1 MKTTLLFLFTI
12 TFISVIHSQ
21 PDLVWSNEVISE
33 FNYGYSP
40 RDYPKVLVENNL
52 IKTFSLSDTNND
64 NKLQQVEYNM
74 DGELINSKFY
84 GIDPTRN
91 DRVFGY
97 KTDNSDNLYLIKY
110 IVEAND
116 YITTSIQKYDSDA
129 NLIWED
135 EIEATGEFSY
145 WVDSIELLNDNQ
157 VFISIDKE
165 EISTQA
171 RSQVVVSYDSDG
183 AYLWEID
190 IPEIE
195 FYTSNI
201 KAYDDNVIVFGFN
214 TYPYH
219 SMLTIEPDGTKTVI
233 SNIEFIRGL
242 HDIFI
247 DEDLAIFA
255 THGVLYWLT
264 KLNGSGQV
272 IWSILYDDLELGM
285 GLERINAFIKD
296 AEGNIYVTGHFPG
309 GNTGDPNDIY
319 LDFLTL
325 KINSDGEILWEHR
338 YHRSVDSGEQAYDL
352 ALKNGFIY
360 VCGETSNDGIGTHHD
375 FAVVKIDAT
384 SGEGIAHYRF
394 DNDGMEDCLY
404 SMQVLDNDE
413 IIVTGYT
420 SEEMHEPVN
429 LVTQK
434 LSGVTGSLSIAE
446 ATKSTISLYPNPTT
460 TTEFLTIQNN
470 RFGSY
475 TIVTLNGQEVQNG
488 ELNIGPSSKIVL
500 DYLSAGFYFLVLEN
514 ETETLTKKIIIK

>member
-1 MKTTLLFLFTI
+1 MKITLFFLFALSLNFTI
-12 TFISVIHSQ
+12 QAQ
-21 PDLVWSNEVISE
+21 PDLIWSNEVITD

-40 RDYPKVLVENNL
+40 RDYPKVQVQNNI
-52 IKTFSLSDTNND
+52 IKAFGLSDTNND

-74 DGELINSKFY
+74 EGELINSKFY

-91 DRVFGY
+91 DRVYGY
-97 KTDNSDNLYLIKY
+97 KIDNSNNLYLIKY

-116 YITTSIQKYDSDA
+116 YITTSIQKYDNDA

-135 EIEATGEFSY
+135 EIEGIGEFSY
-145 WVDSIELLNDNQ
+145 WVDSIELLNNDQ

-165 EISTQA
+165 DISTQA

-183 AYLWEID
+183 TYLWEID

-214 TYPYH
+214 NYPFH
-219 SMLTIEPDGTKTVI
+219 SMITIEPDGTKTVT
-233 SNIEFIRGL
+233 SDIEFIRGL
-242 HDIFI
+242 HDIFV

-255 THGVLYWLT
+255 THGSLYWLT

-272 IWSILYDDLELGM
+272 IWSTLYDDLELGM
-285 GLERINAFIKD
+285 GLERINAFIMD
-296 AEGNIYVTGHFPG
+296 NEGNVYVTGHFPG
-309 GNTGDPNDIY
+309 GDTGDPNDIY

-352 ALKNGFIY
+352 VLKNGFIY

-375 FAVVKIDAT
+375 FAIVKIDAT

-404 SMQVLDNDE
+404 SMQVLDNNE

-420 SEEMHEPVN
+420 SEEMYAPVN

-434 LSGVTGSLSIAE
+434 LSGVNGSLSITE
-446 ATKSTISLYPNPTT
+446 AAKSTVSIYPNPTT
-460 TTEFLTIQNN
+460 TTELLTIQNN
-470 RFGSY
+470 RFSNY
-475 TIVTLNGQEVQNG
+475 SIVTINGLEVKNG
-488 ELNIGPSSKIVL
+488 VLNIGGSSKILL
-500 DYLSAGFYFLVLEN
+500 DHLSAGFYFLVLKN
-514 ETETLTKKIIIK
+514 ETETVTKKIILQ